1 MLQEKRAEGKDMDR
15 KPLNVRVESKPMVV
29 LSISTSLSMQPDEKA
44 LSTAAREMNFHFRNI
59 YK

>member
-1 MLQEKRAEGKDMDR
+1 MDR
-15 KPLNVRVESKPMVV
+15 KPLNVRVESKPMVI

-44 LSTAAREMNFHFRNI
+44 LSTAAGEMNFHFRNI